1 MILQI
6 HGDYMRDKDLR
17 QRDRPYFDS
26 HLYFIYNPRTMT
38 RYSTCIFDVGGTIL
52 RLNVQA
58 MAHIYVDACHALGA
72 PTEFARACA
81 VIETLER
88 ELPIRQQQR
97 LVSLEHNNGKDFW
110 IDFYTDGFRRLGV
123 TGDVYPHADDIRA
136 RFQRAEFETLFD
148 DVLPALDALAARG
161 IHLGILSN
169 FSINLENVLRQV
181 GVHHYFSFF
190 VVSAVAGMEKPDPQI
205 FELAIRA
212 THQPREKLVYVGDSV
227 FHDIQGARQ
236 VGMDA
241 ILIDRKNQHP
251 DFSGTRLASLTELAK
266 HLE

>member
-1 MILQI
+1 
-6 HGDYMRDKDLR
+6 
-17 QRDRPYFDS
+17 
-26 HLYFIYNPRTMT
+26 MT
-38 RYSTCIFDVGGTIL
+38 RYSTLIFDVGGTL
-52 RLNVQA
+52 VRLNVEA
-58 MAHIYVDACHALGA
+58 MARIYVDACKTLGA

-97 LVSLEHNNGKDFW
+97 LVSLEQDHGKDFW
-110 IDFYTDGFRRLGV
+110 IHFYTDGFRRLGV
-123 TGDVYPHADDIRA
+123 TGDVFAYADEIRA

-148 DVLPALDALAARG
+148 DVLPALDALAARR
-161 IHLGILSN
+161 IPMGILSN
-169 FSINLENVLRQV
+169 FSVNLENVLRQV

-190 VVSAVAGMEKPDPQI
+190 VVSAAVGIEKPDPKI
-205 FELAIRA
+205 FELAAQA
-212 THQPREKLVYVGDSV
+212 THKPHAELVYIGDSI
-227 FHDIQGARQ
+227 FHDIQGARN

-251 DFSGTRLASLTELAK
+251 DFSGTRLSSLTELVK

>member
-1 MILQI
+1 
-6 HGDYMRDKDLR
+6 LR
-17 QRDRPYFDS
+17 
-26 HLYFIYNPRTMT
+26 YNPRTMT
-38 RYSTCIFDVGGTIL
+38 RYSTVIFDVGGTLL

-58 MAHIYVDACHALGA
+58 MARIYVDACAALGM

-81 VIETLER
+81 VIESLEH

-97 LVSLEHNNGKDFW
+97 LVSLENNNGKDFW

-123 TGDVYPHADDIRA
+123 AGDVFSFADEIRA

-148 DVLPALDALAARG
+148 DVVPALDAIAARK
-161 IHLGILSN
+161 IPMGILSN
-169 FSINLENVLRQV
+169 FSVNLENVLRQV

-190 VVSAVAGMEKPDPQI
+190 VVSAVAGVEKPNPKI
-205 FELAIRA
+205 FELAAQSAAKPRA
-212 THQPREKLVYVGDSV
+212 ELVYIGDSI
-227 FHDIQGARQ
+227 FHDVEGARN

-251 DFSGTRLASLTELAK
+251 GFSGIRLASLTELVK